1 MLPILRFALC
11 LALGVAS
18 AYGGYSA
25 LRLGGYP
32 GRNGTTISRR
42 DTPVRFWI
50 GIVCLFAASAVFL
63 LTVFLALANY

>member
-1 MLPILRFALC
+1 MIPILRLALC
-11 LALGVAS
+11 LGLGIAS

-25 LRLGGYP
+25 LKLGGYP

-50 GIVCLFAASAVFL
+50 GMVGLFAASAVFL
-63 LTVFLALANY
+63 LTAFLAIANY